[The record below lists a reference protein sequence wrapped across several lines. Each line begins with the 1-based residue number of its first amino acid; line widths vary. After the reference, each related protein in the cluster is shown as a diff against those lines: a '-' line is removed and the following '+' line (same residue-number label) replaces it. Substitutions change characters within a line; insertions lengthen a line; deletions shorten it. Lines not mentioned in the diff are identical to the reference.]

1 MQRRGL
7 NYLEKKRLQIYLKE
21 YNQLDDVPMSITLVV
36 APFNPNRLTPLY
48 RKKTLE
54 AVNLIKEKL
63 CGNIKVSTC
72 ANGRKQRK
80 YLKPDDIVYSPT
92 FSTKSLMKTLVLDI
106 M

>member
-54 AVNLIKEKL
+54 TMNFIKDKR
-63 CGNIKVSTC
+63 CGKIKGRTF
-72 ANGRKQRK
+72 ANDSKQRK
-80 YLKPDDIVYSPT
+80 
-92 FSTKSLMKTLVLDI
+92 
-106 M
+106 